1 MVEIRDKIFGIII
14 SEWPVH
20 ATEIADKLGFD
31 VSNKDEQKRSVAKVK
46 YHIDQLARTGEIR
59 VKKIGQAL
67 VCWPKE
73 IEKLRMMHELMKGL

>member
-1 MVEIRDKIFGIII
+1 MAEIRDKIFGIII

-20 ATEIADKLGFD
+20 ATEIADKLGLD
-31 VSNKDEQKRSVAKVK
+31 VSDKDEQKRSVAKVK

-67 VCWPKE
+67 VCWPNE
-73 IEKLRMMHELMKGL
+73 VEKLRMMHELMKGL

>member
-1 MVEIRDKIFGIII
+1 MAEIRDRIFGIIV

-31 VSNKDEQKRSVAKVK
+31 VSDKEQQKRSVAKVK
-46 YHIDQLARTGEIR
+46 YHVDQLARNGDIR
-59 VKKIGQAL
+59 IKKIGQAL